1 MNVRSAILFI
11 GMIAVG
17 MSSPVPNTGAL
28 MPVSEKALVNMA
40 QQVEYA
46 CAYCGALFETY
57 DLCGD
62 HTIDVHAGFWPL
74 RHRE

>member
-1 MNVRSAILFI
+1 MCGSHSHGTFN
-11 GMIAVG
+11 
-17 MSSPVPNTGAL
+17 
-28 MPVSEKALVNMA
+28 KLVNMA